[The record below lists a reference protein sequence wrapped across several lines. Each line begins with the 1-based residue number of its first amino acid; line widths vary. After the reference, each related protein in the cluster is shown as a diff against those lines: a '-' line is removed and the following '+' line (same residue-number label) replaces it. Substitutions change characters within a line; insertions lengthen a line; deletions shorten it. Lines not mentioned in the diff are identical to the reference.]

1 MCKKHIIITGGNSG
15 IGFQAALQAS
25 FNENCLVTIICRNKE
40 RAEKA
45 CDDIL
50 KAGGSHIDYITA
62 DLSNMQSVKYAV
74 NTYKNKYKTLDVLIN
89 NAADFDITNKTRN
102 ITADGFGT
110 QFAVNVVSPYLLS
123 CLFKDYLSNS
133 LNGKIINISS
143 KGLCLFPFMELD
155 FSNLNG
161 EKYYKPAYTY
171 YQNKLALLLF
181 SKYLS
186 EKQESIKIQAVRV
199 SNVNININSRYPNL
213 NSFLKYMYKV
223 KSIFSISPDKMALVY
238 NQLAFNDY
246 SGFLFDEKCRE
257 VKANR
262 YVYNTFAQEKLYKY
276 LCNSTGVAF
285 L

>member
-40 RAEKA
+40 RAEKS
-45 CDDIL
+45 CYDIL
-50 KAGGSHIDYITA
+50 KAGGRHIDYITA
-62 DLSNMQSVKYAV
+62 DLSNMQSVKDAA
-74 NTYKNKYKTLDVLIN
+74 NTYKNRYKTLDVLIN

-102 ITADGFGT
+102 ITADGFET

-123 CLFKDYLSNS
+123 CLFKDYLANS

-143 KGLCLFPFMELD
+143 KGLCLFPFIELD

-186 EKQESIKIQAVRV
+186 DKQTNIKIQAVRV
-199 SNVNININSRYPNL
+199 TNVKIDITRYPNIS
-213 NSFLKYMYKV
+213 SFLKYMYKV
-223 KSIFSISPDKMALVY
+223 KSLFSISPYDMALVY
-238 NQLAFNDY
+238 NQLTFNDY
-246 SGFLFDEKCRE
+246 NGFLFDEKCRE

-276 LCNSTGVAF
+276 LCSSTGAGF